1 MAESAV
7 ASGLLSV
14 AAKRL
19 EIGLEEFLA
28 GEAREHS
35 LAYGIA

>member
-7 ASGLLSV
+7 ASGLVSV
-14 AAKRL
+14 AAERL

-28 GEAREHS
+28 GEARHS
-35 LAYGIA
+35 LDYGIA